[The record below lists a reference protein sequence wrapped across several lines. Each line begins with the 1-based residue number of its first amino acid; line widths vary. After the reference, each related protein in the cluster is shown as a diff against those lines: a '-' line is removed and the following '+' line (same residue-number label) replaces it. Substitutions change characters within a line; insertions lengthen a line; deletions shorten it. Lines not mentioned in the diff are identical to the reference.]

1 MATVVRETRAPAQ
14 AQGWLGVYEAYYE
27 FREKPFSINPDP
39 AFLYLSPK
47 HQAALDLLEYGLM
60 TQAGFVVVTGDIGS
74 GKTTLIRYF
83 LEQLGK
89 DVNVGLLTNTHQS
102 FGELLRW
109 VLFAFNLPNRGKD
122 KVEMFQDFL
131 EFLIAQYAQRKRT
144 VLIVDEAQN
153 MSIETLEELRML
165 SNINAD
171 KDQVLQVILAGQ
183 PELRETLRRPDL
195 AQFAQRIAVDCHLE
209 ALGREETEAYIRYR
223 IKVAGGHPELFD
235 QGACHAVYAHTSGVP
250 RLVNLLCDMALVYG
264 YAEQRRRIDSDLVND
279 AAQDRKRGGLFRPP
293 AKASSATLRTLVT
306 AVKQTRRVSIQYHG
320 QPKPRVV
327 EPHAIYTDGNGELIA
342 ECYQIRGYSSAS
354 RRTPYWRLFRV
365 DKISDSELLDESFS
379 PRYSEGFNVER
390 QKYRAGLVA
399 VIGAAR
405 TGAAI
410 PGER

>member
-1 MATVVRETRAPAQ
+1 M
-14 AQGWLGVYEAYYE
+14 YEAHYG

-60 TQAGFVVVTGDIGS
+60 THAGFVVVTGDIGS

-195 AQFAQRIAVDCHLE
+195 EQFAQRIAVDCHIE
-209 ALGREETEAYIRYR
+209 ALGPEETEAYIHYR
-223 IKVAGGHPELFD
+223 SKVAGGSPGLFD
-235 QGACHAVYAHTSGVP
+235 RGACQAVYAHTNGVP

-264 YAEQRRRIDSDLVND
+264 YAEQRLGIDAGLVND
-279 AAQDRKRGGLFRPP
+279 AAQDRRKGGLFRPP
-293 AKASSATLRTLVT
+293 ARTSSPVLRTLIA
-306 AVKQTRRVSIQYHG
+306 AVKQQRRVSIQYHD
-320 QPKPRVV
+320 QPQLRVV
-327 EPHAIYTDGNGELIA
+327 EPHVIYNNGNGELIA
-342 ECYQIRGYSSAS
+342 ECYQVRGYSSAS
-354 RRTPYWRLFRV
+354 RRTPYWRLFRIG
-365 DKISDSELLDESFS
+365 KISVSELLDESFA
-379 PRYSEGFNVER
+379 PRVSEGFNPAR
-390 QKYRAGLVA
+390 QKYRAGLVVVVGSVPAGVA
-399 VIGAAR
+399 V
-405 TGAAI
+405 